1 MFAKAAMRAANV
13 KTFTF
18 MGLGSPE
25 FSVTKCSN
33 GNTKYKSF
41 TTISIIQSDSNMPQK
56 QRVVRFSVSLPP
68 TLVRELDE
76 VWRNMQYVSRSK
88 AVHDA
93 IRNFISEYKWTRKE
107 AEEIAGAIV
116 MLYYVDKPGLLNK
129 IMQVQHKFEDVVS
142 STMHIHLTQNKCL
155 EIIAVKGDTK
165 EVRKL
170 TQALITKKGV
180 KQLKLIAIAP

>member
-1 MFAKAAMRAANV
+1 MFVNAAMRAANV
-13 KTFTF
+13 RIFTF
-18 MGLGSPE
+18 MKLGSPG
-25 FSVTKCSN
+25 FGVTKAN
-33 GNTKYKSF
+33 DGNTKYKSF
-41 TTISIIQSDSNMPQK
+41 TSISIIQSDSMPQK

-93 IRNFISEYKWTRKE
+93 IRNFISEYKWMRKE
-107 AEEIAGAIV
+107 AEKIVGAIV
-116 MLYYVDKPGLLNK
+116 MLYYVDKPGLLSK
-129 IMQVQHKFEDVVS
+129 IMQVQHKFENVVS
-142 STMHIHLTQNKCL
+142 STMHIHLTKNKCL

>member
-1 MFAKAAMRAANV
+1 MK
-13 KTFTF
+13 
-18 MGLGSPE
+18 LGSLG
-25 FSVTKCSN
+25 FGVTKVNN

-41 TTISIIQSDSNMPQK
+41 TSISIIQSDSMPQK

-93 IRNFISEYKWTRKE
+93 IRNFISEYKWMHKE
-107 AEEIAGAIV
+107 AEKIVGAIV
-116 MLYYVDKPGLLNK
+116 MLYYVDKPGLLSK
-129 IMQVQHKFEDVVS
+129 IMQVQHKFENVVS

-165 EVRKL
+165 EVRRL